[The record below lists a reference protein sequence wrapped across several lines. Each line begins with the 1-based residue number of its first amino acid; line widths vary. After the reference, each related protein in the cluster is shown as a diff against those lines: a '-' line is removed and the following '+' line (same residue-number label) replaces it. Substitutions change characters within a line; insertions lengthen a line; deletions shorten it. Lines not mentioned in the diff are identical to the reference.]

1 MIFLISMAVGER
13 IKRVRNFRGITQKE
27 LDIAIGFDE
36 KRADIRVA
44 QYESNTGTPKE
55 GLLRKIAEVLEVDFR
70 SLCEPA
76 LYSAEDIMHSLFA
89 LDEHYPG
96 TRLYEVTD
104 TTGPDFPEKHISVS
118 FRYRLLDEFL
128 LEWQRRKKLLAAGE
142 ITREEYLEWKL
153 NWPQT
158 ADDCGRHTP
167 SKQWRKE

>member
-1 MIFLISMAVGER
+1 MAVGDR
-13 IKRVRNFRGITQKE
+13 IKRVRNFRGMTQKE
-27 LDIAIGFDE
+27 LGIAIGFDE
-36 KRADIRVA
+36 KSADIRVA
-44 QYESNTGTPKE
+44 QYESNTRTPKE
-55 GLLRKIAEVLEVDFR
+55 DLLRRIAEVLDVNYR
-70 SLCEPA
+70 SLCEPT
-76 LYSAEDIMHSLFA
+76 LYAAEDIMYTLFE

-104 TTGPDFPEKHISVS
+104 TTDPDFPEKHISVS

-128 LEWQRRKKLLAAGE
+128 LEWQLRKKQLAAGE

-158 ADDCGRHTP
+158 ADDCGKHTP